1 MEPQAFSR
9 RLRSF
14 LRGGR
19 AVSAVE
25 YALLVGLVA
34 MGVAAGLVAFS
45 DDIQAALA
53 NIGRGTVSTGVGNNV
68 GPIAADTDAS

>member
-1 MEPQAFSR
+1 MELAAFLW
-9 RLRSF
+9 RLRGFVRSP
-14 LRGGR
+14 R

-34 MGVAAGLVAFS
+34 VGVAAGLLAFG

-53 NIGRGTVSTGVGNNV
+53 NIGRPATRTGVGNA
-68 GPIAADTDAS
+68 GPIAGDANAG

>member
-1 MEPQAFSR
+1 MEPEAFSR
-9 RLRSF
+9 RFGGF

-19 AVSAVE
+19 AVSAIE

-34 MGVAAGLVAFS
+34 VGVAAGLLAFG

-53 NIGRGTVSTGVGNNV
+53 NIGRPATRTGVGNT
-68 GPIAADTDAS
+68 GPIAGDTGAG